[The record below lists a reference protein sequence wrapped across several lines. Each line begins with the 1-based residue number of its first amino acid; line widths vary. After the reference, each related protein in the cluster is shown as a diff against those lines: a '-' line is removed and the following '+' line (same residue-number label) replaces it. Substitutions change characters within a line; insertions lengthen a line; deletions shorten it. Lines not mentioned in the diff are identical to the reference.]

1 MKIGYKAEI
10 RGLAV
15 KMFTAADNE
24 SFRKRVNTNH
34 PKMIV
39 QV

>member
-15 KMFTAADNE
+15 KMFTAADMNLLE
-24 SFRKRVNTNH
+24 KELTLITLR
-34 PKMIV
+34 
-39 QV
+39 